1 MPNNSFFRCLTTI
14 STLSLTLL
22 LPSLAHAHDV
32 AQDHKNETKKAQPE
46 SSKSP
51 WSGKLSVSLKSN
63 VGNTNTRKIKLSGN
77 IVYNKQFNAKKPIK
91 HALSASINTGSRTN
105 KRGGDRIKTREQES
119 AGYKLEYFLNDKSLV
134 RAFTFYESDTLAKMD
149 SLLVTGV
156 GYERKLLNTKKH
168 KIKSSLA
175 VSDLEIK
182 YSDGTPTI
190 SGTAVR
196 AAVAYKGKLTDS
208 VTYKHELMGV
218 GTNELTMTRSNAALE
233 YAFNKRSSVSLNNR
247 VTHFSKVAQTATDKT
262 DSTTGLSL
270 NFKF

>member
-1 MPNNSFFRCLTTI
+1 MSNNNLLRCFTATSTI
-14 STLSLTLL
+14 SLVFL

-32 AQDHKNETKKAQPE
+32 AKDHAGKTKNANKEQAQ
-46 SSKSP
+46 SP
-51 WSGKLSVSLKSN
+51 WSGKLSVSLRSN
-63 VGNTNTRKIKLSGN
+63 VGNTNTRKIKLAGN
-77 IVYNKQFNAKKPIK
+77 LVYNKQFNAEKPIK

-105 KRGGDRIKTREQES
+105 ERGGDRVKTREQES
-119 AGYKLEYFLNDKSLV
+119 AGYKLEYFLDEKSLV

-149 SLLVTGV
+149 SLLVTGI
-156 GYERKLLNTKKH
+156 GYERKLLNTKH
-168 KIKSSLA
+168 HNIKSSLA
-175 VSDLEIK
+175 VSDLELE
-182 YSDGTPTI
+182 YSDGTPMV

-218 GTNELTMTRSNAALE
+218 GTNDLTMTRSTAAIE

-247 VTHFSKVAQTATDKT
+247 VTHFSKVAQTAKDKT
-262 DSTTGLSL
+262 DSETGLSV